1 MKLSSMASA
10 RRLAAFCLDV
20 TEEKRKEILD
30 HLDSEWRIK
39 VVEQMKQIREKR
51 EKSI

>member
-1 MKLSSMASA
+1 MASV
-10 RRLAAFCLDV
+10 RRLAAFCLSV

-39 VVEQMKQIREKR
+39 VVEQMKQIKEKR
-51 EKSI
+51 EKSL